1 MRLFFGVLVCI
12 GSGAISVAL
21 ADDPPSAPDTAT
33 SPTASASSPTQTPS
47 AAPANAAKAVN
58 TDAAVKADDSVG
70 QERHFLSEGYKI
82 EMRNGEKMYCRR
94 EEQMGSRLG
103 GQKNCS
109 TPQQLTANET
119 QAKELVERNQR
130 QMARGPV
137 GN

>member
-1 MRLFFGVLVCI
+1 MRVFFGVLVCL
-12 GSGAISVAL
+12 GSGAISVAM
-21 ADDPPSAPDTAT
+21 AEDPPSAPDTAT

-47 AAPANAAKAVN
+47 AAPANAAKAVS
-58 TDAAVKADDSVG
+58 TDAPVKADDSAV

-109 TPQQLTANET
+109 TPQQLTANEA